1 MPNYQEGKIYAII
14 DNTNGNKYIGS
25 TTQKISERLSCHRCH
40 YRQFKKGTRKSG
52 CASFQIVE
60 NNNYEIILIE
70 DYPCNTKRELE
81 KREQYWLDTI
91 DNINITRSY
100 MTKED
105 RLAMNRVL
113 DKKRT
118 RNHKPYL
125 KKYRDYR
132 NSWGGD
138 IRSQNNLLLIDIN
151 LYND

>member
-25 TTQKISERLSCHRCH
+25 TANKLSVRLSGHKCSL
-40 YRQFKKGTRKSG
+40 RQFKKGNTKKG
-52 CASFQIVE
+52 CASFQIIE
-60 NNNYEIILIE
+60 NNNYEITLIE
-70 DYPCNTKRELE
+70 KYPCNTKRELE
-81 KREQYWLDTI
+81 KREQYWIDTT
-91 DNINITRSY
+91 DNINMTRSY

-105 RLAMNRVL
+105 RLVMNRVC

-118 RNHKPYL
+118 RNYKPYL

-132 NSWGGD
+132 SSWGGD
-138 IRSQNNLLLIDIN
+138 IRTQNNLLLIDIN